1 MTELDLSQQTR
12 LLARLQDAARFDH
25 PVTAFELIET
35 HISFVLLTGPCA
47 YKIKKAVNFGFL
59 DYSSLAKRHQQCRE
73 ELRLNRRTAPQ
84 LYLEVVAIGGPLSD
98 PQPGASTN
106 IIEYAVKMRQFDQA
120 ALFSRLLA
128 RGRLDAGLIEALAQ
142 QVADFHQRVA
152 PVEPDSA
159 FGTPATVWHF
169 VAENFRQ
176 IREQHVAAGIA
187 SLLDH
192 VEDWSRQRFGEL
204 EPLLQQ
210 RRSDGLVRDCHGD
223 LHLNNIVLLDGQPL
237 LFDCIEFNP
246 ALRCI
251 DIISE
256 IAFLVMDLE
265 EHDEAGLANLCL
277 NRWLMETGDY
287 AGLRLLRFYQCYRA
301 MVRAKVAALRL
312 AQTPAATPEHQQARQ
327 AVQDYL
333 ELASRY
339 TRPGKPCLLITH
351 GLSGCGKT
359 WFSRRLLQQ
368 LPLIHLRSDVERKR
382 LFGLRP
388 TERSDSAV
396 GGGIYT
402 PEATA
407 RTYQRLAELSELLL
421 ASGFTVLVDA
431 TFLDPA
437 RRRRFRQLAA
447 RHDAPFHILSLEAEA
462 AVLRERLRQRAR
474 AAHDASEADLAVL
487 EQQLAHYSPLDAEE
501 LSFTLRIDSQQ
512 PPPLAELAEQLCR

>member
-25 PVTAFELIET
+25 PVTGFELIET
-35 HISFVLLTGPCA
+35 HISFVLLTGPYA

-59 DYSSLAKRHQQCRE
+59 DYSSLAKRHQQCQE

-84 LYLEVVAIGGPLSD
+84 LYLEVVAIGGPVSD
-98 PQPGASTN
+98 PQPGASTG

-128 RGRLDAGLIEALAQ
+128 QGRLDAELIERLAQ
-142 QVADFHQRVA
+142 QVADFHQRIATVDA
-152 PVEPDSA
+152 DTE

-176 IREQHVAAGIA
+176 IREQNIAAGI
-187 SLLDH
+187 SGRLDRI
-192 VEDWSRQRFGEL
+192 EDWSRNRFEKL
-204 EPLLQQ
+204 KPLMQQ
-210 RRSDGLVRDCHGD
+210 RRTDGLVRDCHGD
-223 LHLNNIVLLDGQPL
+223 LHLNNIVLLDGQPV

-251 DIISE
+251 DIVSE

-265 EHDEAGLANLCL
+265 EHQQAGLANLCL

-312 AQTPAATPEHQQARQ
+312 AQTPAASPEHQQAQQ

-333 ELASRY
+333 ELAHRY

-388 TERSDSAV
+388 MERSDSAV
-396 GGGIYT
+396 AGGIYT
-402 PEATA
+402 PDATA
-407 RTYQRLAELSELLL
+407 RTYDHLAELSDLLL
-421 ASGFTVLVDA
+421 ASGFAVIVDA

-437 RRRRFRQLAA
+437 QRHHFRQLAA
-447 RHDAPFHILSLEAEA
+447 QHDVPFRILSLEAEP
-462 AVLRERLRQRAR
+462 AVLRARIRQRAR
-474 AAHDASEADLAVL
+474 EARDASEADLAVL
-487 EQQLAHYSPLDAEE
+487 EHQLAHYTPLEAEE
-501 LSFTLRIDSQQ
+501 LPFTLRIDSQH